1 MMNDEIKPVK
11 IQFDPN
17 QDYQRDAVDA
27 VCGVFE
33 GLSRRESVDYSL
45 TNGEEVDCVPNCET
59 DTVFE
64 PYELLENVN
73 NVRSKFFPAD
83 KARLSEL
90 AEKNSGDMIK
100 GFDFHEYDEFTIN
113 METGTGKTYV
123 YLKTIYSLHEKYG
136 FTKFI
141 IIVPSVAI
149 YEGVLNTF
157 SATRKHFQNM
167 FSAGTVPSKIIEY
180 DGNHPEICKNFASLT
195 DNSILLMTIDSFNK
209 ASNNIYKSTDK
220 LPGSDLLP
228 VNYIQMTRPILIL
241 DESQN
246 YSSDT
251 SRAALRTLR
260 PMCAIRYSATPGKD
274 SPNELYRLSSFDSLQ
289 KNLVKRIEIY
299 GTDEVQSGVAQ
310 EDYIKVV
317 NVSNVSKKIKCVLE
331 VQVMSGGGLKLEQ
344 KEFSVGD
351 QLQKATKNPAYKD
364 IYIEDIRCVPKDG
377 DKNKECVVLSN
388 GLPYAVNETSCA
400 SLTKKEVFREMIRNT
415 LEAHLKQKRKL
426 QSEGY
431 GDVKVLS
438 LFFVDRGASYEGDDP
453 IIKNLFDEEFDK
465 IKGRDPDWKDLKAEE
480 VRAAYFASYKNSK
493 TKKEELLEIDENE
506 KLKEA
511 EKKKLEE
518 AKKAAYNLI
527 MKKKEQL
534 LSLKEKVCFIFAHSA
549 LREGWDNP
557 NVFQICAL
565 REITTENNRR
575 QTIGRGLRLP
585 VNQKGE
591 RIHNHDLNVLTVI
604 ANESYERYAE
614 KLQTEYGEADGITK
628 KQIGNAR
635 GNKTAKRND
644 RFKSADFNNLWN
656 ELSQETDYTIKIDTE
671 KLIAKAVEEIN
682 KLKFQEIVQIVT
694 THGKFIRTKYKIEIT
709 AFQPSGKVDCL
720 FSKKDTEGN
729 EEKSPI
735 QLSEGMSLSSEDSVL
750 KRIKV
755 SKVDLN
761 TRHLEYS
768 KIKFDDGDEVFTVG
782 DEWTLEA
789 QTGSSKKASEKELED
804 IDIPKFNLFQRASD
818 ATNLTRKTIIEIFKR
833 CDEKVQMEFI
843 KNPEG
848 FSRLF
853 ITTLKEVLANH
864 IVEEIEYTPTGGYM
878 DIHDKKDELFP
889 EEKEFPSKELVPAD
903 ESRTIYD
910 YVQVDSNV
918 ERHFVERLNTAG
930 ENHGDVILYFKFPP
944 KYKIRMPKMIQNYN
958 PDWAILR
965 MPNHEKKKTVRETK
979 GTEDLDKLWHSNE
992 KRKILC
998 ARKHFLSLGVDYRP
1012 VNDTDSEWYLTWD
1025 DWEKLNPSLFD

>member
-1 MMNDEIKPVK
+1 MMNDEVKPVK

-17 QDYQRDAVDA
+17 QDYQKDAVDA

-33 GLSRRESVDYSL
+33 GLAKRDAVDFSL
-45 TNGEEVDCVPNCET
+45 DVDCVPNCET
-59 DTVFE
+59 STVFE
-64 PYELLENVN
+64 SYELLENVN
-73 NVRSKFFPAD
+73 NVRSKYFPPE
-83 KARLSEL
+83 KARLSQL
-90 AEKNSGDMIK
+90 AEKNSGYMIK

-123 YLKTIYSLHEKYG
+123 YLKTIYSLHEEYG

-149 YEGVLNTF
+149 YEGVLNAF
-157 SATRKHFQNM
+157 SATKKHFENM
-167 FSAGTVPSKIIEY
+167 FSAGTVPYKIIEY
-180 DGNHPEICKNFASLT
+180 DGNHPEICKNFASST
-195 DNSILLMTIDSFNK
+195 MNSIMLMTIDSFNK
-209 ASNNIYKSTDK
+209 ESNNIYKSTDK

-246 YSSDT
+246 YNSDT

-260 PMCAIRYSATPGKD
+260 PLCAIRYSATPGID

-317 NVSNVSKKIKCVLE
+317 SVSNASKKLKCVLE

-344 KEFSVGD
+344 KEFSVGEPG
-351 QLQKATKNPAYKD
+351 QIQKATKNPAYKE

-426 QSEGY
+426 AQEGY

-438 LFFVDRGASYEGDDP
+438 LFFVDRVAGYEGDDP

-465 IKGRDPDWKDLKAEE
+465 IKGRDPDWKDLNASD

-635 GNKTAKRND
+635 DNKIAKRNAK
-644 RFKSADFNNLWN
+644 FQSADFNNLWN

-682 KLKFQEIVQIVT
+682 KLKFQEIIQIVT
-694 THGKFIRTKYKIEIT
+694 THGKFIRTKYAIEIKD
-709 AFQPSGKVDCL
+709 FYPSGKVNCH
-720 FSKKDTEGN
+720 FSKEDTEGN
-729 EEKSPI
+729 KEECDV
-735 QLSEGMSLSSEDSVL
+735 QLEEGMALSSDDSVL

-755 SKVDLN
+755 SKVELN
-761 TRHLEYS
+761 QKHLEYS
-768 KIKFDDGDEVFTVG
+768 QIKFDDSDDVFTVG
-782 DEWTLEA
+782 DVWTLEA
-789 QTGSSKKASEKELED
+789 QTGSSDKPVEKELED
-804 IDIPKFNLFQRASD
+804 IDIPKFNLFQRAAD
-818 ATNLTRKTIIEIFKR
+818 ATNLTRKTIIEIFKK

-853 ITTLKEVLANH
+853 ITTLKEVLTNH
-864 IVEEIEYTPTGGYM
+864 IVEEIEYEPTGSYM

-910 YVQVDSNV
+910 FVQVDSNV
-918 ERHFVERLNTAG
+918 ERNFVDRLNHAG
-930 ENHGDVILYFKFPP
+930 ENQGDVILYFKFPP

-998 ARKHFLSLGVDYRP
+998 ARKHFESIGVDYRP
-1012 VNDTDSEWYLTWD
+1012 VDDTNSEWYKTWD
-1025 DWEKLNPSLFD
+1025 EWEKMNPSLFEC

>member
-1 MMNDEIKPVK
+1 MMNDEVKPVK

-33 GLSRRESVDYSL
+33 GLSKRETVDFSL
-45 TNGEEVDCVPNCET
+45 DIDCVPNCET
-59 DTVFE
+59 STVFE

-73 NVRSKFFPAD
+73 NVRSKYFPPE
-83 KARLSEL
+83 KARLSQL

-123 YLKTIYSLHEKYG
+123 YLKTIYKLHEEYG

-141 IIVPSVAI
+141 IVVPSVAI

-157 SATRKHFQNM
+157 SATKKHFENM
-167 FSAGTVPSKIIEY
+167 FSAGTVPNKIIEY
-180 DGNHPEICKNFASLT
+180 DGNHPEICKNFAAT
-195 DNSILLMTIDSFNK
+195 TANSIMLMTIDSFNK
-209 ASNNIYKSTDK
+209 ASNNIYKPTDK

-228 VNYIQMTRPILIL
+228 VNYIQMTRSILIL

-246 YSSDT
+246 YNSDT

-260 PMCAIRYSATPGKD
+260 PLCAIRYSATPGKD

-317 NVSNVSKKIKCVLE
+317 SVSNVSKKLKCILE

-344 KEFSVGD
+344 KEFSVGEAG
-351 QLQKATKNPAYKD
+351 QLQKATKNPAYKE
-364 IYIEDIRCVPKDG
+364 IFIEDIRCVPKDS

-426 QSEGY
+426 QGEGY

-438 LFFVDRGASYEGDDP
+438 LFFVDRVASYEGDDP

-465 IKGRDPDWKDLKAEE
+465 IKVRDHDWKDLKAEE

-614 KLQTEYGEADGITK
+614 KLQTEYSEADGITK

-635 GNKTAKRND
+635 DNKIAKRNEK
-644 RFKSADFNNLWN
+644 FKSADFNNLWN
-656 ELSQETDYTIKIDTE
+656 ELSQETDYTIKIDTN
-671 KLIAKAVEEIN
+671 KLISKAVEEIN

-694 THGKFIRTKYKIEIT
+694 THGKFIRTKYAIEIKE
-709 AFQPSGKVDCL
+709 FYPSGIVNCL
-720 FSKKDTEGN
+720 FFRENTEGEKEEHYIQLKKDDLLN
-729 EEKSPI
+729 KDDPI
-735 QLSEGMSLSSEDSVL
+735 L
-750 KRIKV
+750 KKIKV

-768 KIKFDDGDEVFTVG
+768 QIKFDDSDEVYSVG
-782 DEWTLEA
+782 DVWTLQA

-804 IDIPKFNLFQRASD
+804 IDIPKFNLFQRAAD
-818 ATNLTRKTIIEIFKR
+818 ATNLTRKTIIEIFKK

-848 FSRLF
+848 FSKLF
-853 ITTLKEVLANH
+853 ITTLKEVLTNH
-864 IVEEIEYTPTGGYM
+864 IVEQIEYNPTGGYM

-903 ESRTIYD
+903 ESRSIYD
-910 YVQVDSNV
+910 YVQVDSKV
-918 ERHFVERLNTAG
+918 EEHFVYRLNHAG
-930 ENHGDVILYFKFPP
+930 ENQGDVILYFKFPP

-1012 VNDTDSEWYLTWD
+1012 VNDTDSEWYLSWD
-1025 DWEKLNPSLFD
+1025 EWEKRSPALFR

>member
-1 MMNDEIKPVK
+1 MMNDEVKPVK

-17 QDYQRDAVDA
+17 QDYQGDAVDA

-33 GLSRRESVDYSL
+33 GLSKREAVDFSL
-45 TNGEEVDCVPNCET
+45 EIDCVPNCET
-59 DTVFE
+59 STPLE
-64 PYELLENVN
+64 PYELLENIN
-73 NVRSKFFPAD
+73 NVRAKCFPPE
-83 KARLSEL
+83 KARLSQL

-123 YLKTIYSLHEKYG
+123 YLKTIYRLHEEYG

-141 IIVPSVAI
+141 IVVPSVAI
-149 YEGVLNTF
+149 YEGVLNAF
-157 SATRKHFQNM
+157 SATKKHFENM
-167 FSAGTVPSKIIEY
+167 FSAGTVPNKIIEY
-180 DGNHPEICKNFASLT
+180 DGNHPEICKNFAAT
-195 DNSILLMTIDSFNK
+195 TANSIMLMTIDSFNRE
-209 ASNNIYKSTDK
+209 SNNIYKSTDK

-246 YSSDT
+246 YNSDT

-260 PMCAIRYSATPGKD
+260 PLCAIRYSATPGKD

-299 GTDEVQSGVAQ
+299 GTEEVQSGVAQ

-317 NVSNVSKKIKCVLE
+317 SVSNVSKKLKCVLE
-331 VQVMSGGGLKLEQ
+331 VQVMSGGGLRLEQ
-344 KEFSVGD
+344 KEFSVGELG

-377 DKNKECVVLSN
+377 DKSKECVVLSN

-415 LEAHLKQKRKL
+415 LEAHLKQKKKL

-438 LFFVDRGASYEGDDP
+438 LFFVDKVASYEGDAP

-480 VRAAYFASYKNSK
+480 VRAAYFASFKNSK

-635 GNKTAKRND
+635 DNKTAKRND
-644 RFKSADFNNLWN
+644 KFKSADFNNLWN

-682 KLKFQEIVQIVT
+682 KLKFQKIVQIVT
-694 THGKFIRTKYKIEIT
+694 THGKYIRTKYAIEIKE
-709 AFQPSGKVDCL
+709 FYPSGKVNCL
-720 FSKKDTEGN
+720 LSKQDTEGHK
-729 EEKSPI
+729 EEYEI
-735 QLSEGMSLSSEDSVL
+735 QISEGMSLSKEDSVL

-768 KIKFDDGDEVFTVG
+768 HIKFDDRDEVYTVG
-782 DEWTLEA
+782 EVWRLEA
-789 QTGSSKKASEKELED
+789 QTASGEKSSEKELED
-804 IDIPKFNLFQRASD
+804 IDIPKFNLFKRAAD
-818 ATNLTRKTIIEIFKR
+818 ATNLTRKTIIEIFKK

-853 ITTLKEVLANH
+853 ITTLKEVLTNH

-903 ESRTIYD
+903 ETRAIYD

-918 ERHFVERLNTAG
+918 ERNFVERLNQAG
-930 ENHGDVILYFKFPP
+930 ENRGDVILYFKFPP
-944 KYKIRMPKMIQNYN
+944 KYKIRMPRMIQNYN

-979 GTEDLDKLWHSNE
+979 GTEDLDKLWHPNE

-998 ARKHFLSLGVDYRP
+998 AYKHFLAIGVDYRP
-1012 VNDTDSEWYLTWD
+1012 ITDSISEWYLTWD
-1025 DWEKLNPSLFD
+1025 EWKKNNPSLFE